1 MKNQPIWELLAQKDG
16 SVVNLAHKIDLY
28 GALFYSEALTRS
40 AQESLLDDIRQ
51 IARAAPLYAPE
62 TPRGQKMSVRMTA
75 AGKFGW
81 ITDRRGYRYEGR
93 HPRGTAWP
101 DIPESLLTIWKAI
114 APDAR
119 TPECAL
125 INFYGEGARMGL
137 HQDKDEADFGQ
148 PVVSVSLGDEGLFR
162 IGGIER
168 GGKTASQWLRSGDI
182 LLLSGAARLAHHGVD
197 KIRFGSSTL
206 LPDGGRINVTMR
218 VVL

>member
-1 MKNQPIWELLAQKDG
+1 
-16 SVVNLAHKIDLY
+16 
-28 GALFYSEALTRS
+28 
-40 AQESLLDDIRQ
+40 
-51 IARAAPLYAPE
+51 
-62 TPRGQKMSVRMTA
+62 
-75 AGKFGW
+75 
-81 ITDRRGYRYEGR
+81 
-93 HPRGTAWP
+93 
-101 DIPESLLTIWKAI
+101 
-114 APDAR
+114 
-119 TPECAL
+119 
-125 INFYGEGARMGL
+125 MGL